1 MKKVT
6 IFQDEVKVWHFI
18 SEEINEFELLGCLD
32 YYKKVIRNRIDNAI
46 EKEE

>member
-18 SEEINEFELLGCLD
+18 SEEIAPADQKNKRSKFYQFDTYLTLLQ
-32 YYKKVIRNRIDNAI
+32 
-46 EKEE
+46 EEY